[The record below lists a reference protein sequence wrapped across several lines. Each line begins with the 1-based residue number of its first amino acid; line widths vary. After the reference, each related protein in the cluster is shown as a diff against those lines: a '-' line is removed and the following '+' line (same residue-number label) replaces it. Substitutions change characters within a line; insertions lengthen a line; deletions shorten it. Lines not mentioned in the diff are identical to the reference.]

1 MPKMSTLVWA
11 LGVAFIVSGCVTR
24 EQPRGLALAL
34 PGQWQN
40 GPTATPRRPAPDLSA
55 WWKAFRDP
63 AIDRLVADALARNPG
78 VEEAMERVNAARAL
92 ARAQGSQRFPGLDAS
107 AQARIDHRL
116 SGAADGLNAGG
127 ESLGQGPLR
136 TVGLFQS
143 GFDARW
149 EVDLFGRVRSGIA
162 GAERAA
168 EVAQEERDD
177 VKVTLVAEI
186 VRTYLELRAAE
197 RRRAVIAD
205 EIAARRGLLDLVR
218 TQQTAGSSGDFDVQR
233 ARATFEA
240 ARARL
245 PAAELAERIALQ
257 RLATLAGS
265 ARADARLHGAN
276 RGVPVIAAPR
286 APIPADLLRWRP
298 DIRRAE
304 RLVAQRGF
312 EADIAYAD
320 LFPRLTLVGSLDV
333 RGNLIGQ
340 PVMGTPVTIS
350 GGPGVT
356 IPLLDWGLRRQVL
369 SAREAQW
376 REAIAAYRGS
386 VLRGVED
393 VEIAL
398 ATIRTSAMRLER
410 QRTAVAAAQRAST
423 TADRLYRGGLT
434 GLTER
439 LQAETDLRQAEL
451 DLADATESA
460 AIAPVSLFKAIGAP
474 NTAPSPPVDVL
485 AEPPAPVS
493 WAAAPAVTAAEQQN

>member
-1 MPKMSTLVWA
+1 MT
-11 LGVAFIVSGCVTR
+11 LGVALVASGCVTR
-24 EQPRGLALAL
+24 GQSPGLGLSL
-34 PGQWQN
+34 PGQWSN
-40 GPTATPRRPAPDLSA
+40 GPTAPPRRPAPDLSA

-63 AIDRLVADALARNPG
+63 AIDRLVTDALARNPTI
-78 VEEAMERVNAARAL
+78 EEAMERVNAARAL
-92 ARAQGSQRFPGLDAS
+92 ARAQGSQRFPSVEGS
-107 AQARIDHRL
+107 AQARIEHRI
-116 SGAADGLNAGG
+116 SGPAEGLNAGG
-127 ESLGQGPLR
+127 ETVGQGPLR
-136 TVGLFQS
+136 TVGFFQS

-149 EVDLFGRVRSGIA
+149 EVDLFGRVRSGVA
-162 GAERAA
+162 SAERAA

-177 VKVTLVAEI
+177 IRVTLVAEI

-197 RRRAVIAD
+197 RRRAVITN
-205 EIAARRGLLDLVR
+205 EISARRGLLNLVQ
-218 TQQTAGSSGDFDVQR
+218 TQQTAGTSGDFDVQR
-233 ARATFEA
+233 ARATYEA

-245 PAAELAERIALQ
+245 PATELAERVAIQ
-257 RLATLAGS
+257 RLATLSGS
-265 ARADARLHGAN
+265 ARPNERLHGAN
-276 RGVPVIAAPR
+276 RGIPIVAAPR

-312 EADIAYAD
+312 EADVAYAD
-320 LFPRLTLVGSLDV
+320 LFPRLTLIGTLDV

-340 PVMGTPVTIS
+340 PILGTPVAVS

-356 IPLLDWGLRRQVL
+356 IPLFDWGLRRQVL
-369 SAREAQW
+369 KAREAQW

-398 ATIRTSAMRLER
+398 ATIRASAMRLER

-460 AIAPVSLFKAIGAP
+460 AIAPVALFKAIGAP
-474 NTAPSPPVDVL
+474 NTSPSPPVDVL
-485 AEPPAPVS
+485 TEPPHPTS
-493 WAAAPAVTAAEQQN
+493 WAIAPSITVADQQH